1 MKQKIPSPSTFAQHG
16 AALLCL
22 AVASSAAWAG
32 TALED
37 QILRAPMPHTQLGQS
52 GPSVK
57 AHYVRLHTAA
67 SESNIPSTMADSFKQ
82 NVLVCVKAKQKI
94 GVRATPPA
102 AFPQFANGVHKDTYV
117 AANRQITYL
126 RQYMAVV
133 SEADCSLKEIE
144 SHTATLSSAR
154 GSCKIDLV
162 ARTARGQ
169 CDAALHASAP
179 VQGAAPGNAGMQEQ
193 MARMAADPRTAAA
206 AAQLQR
212 MMAGAGPS
220 GVRRRVLGIEC
231 EVFNGAAGG
240 SACRARGGSFQYG
253 AGLVLEDRIAGISV
267 STAVQAALD
276 AQVSAATFTPHAG
289 AGFRVSQGVDE

>member
-1 MKQKIPSPSTFAQHG
+1 
-16 AALLCL
+16 
-22 AVASSAAWAG
+22 
-32 TALED
+32 
-37 QILRAPMPHTQLGQS
+37 MPHTQLGQS
-52 GPSVK
+52 GPSIK
-57 AHYVRLHTAA
+57 AHYVRLHTGA
-67 SESNIPSTMADSFKQ
+67 SESNIPSAMADSFKQ

-94 GVRATPPA
+94 GVRATPPS
-102 AFPQFANGVHKDTYV
+102 AFPQFADGVHKDTYV

-133 SEADCSLKEIE
+133 SEADCSMKEIE

-162 ARTARGQ
+162 ARTAQGQ
-169 CDAALHASAP
+169 CDTALHAGAP
-179 VQGAAPGNAGMQEQ
+179 VQGAAQGNAAMQEQ

-212 MMAGAGPS
+212 MMAGAGPGANASAGPS

-231 EVFNGAAGG
+231 EVFNGAAGS

-267 STAVQAALD
+267 STAVQAKLD
-276 AQVSAATFTPHAG
+276 AQVNAAVFAPHAG
-289 AGFRVSQGVDE
+289 GGFRVNQAGAQ

>member
-1 MKQKIPSPSTFAQHG
+1 
-16 AALLCL
+16 
-22 AVASSAAWAG
+22 
-32 TALED
+32 
-37 QILRAPMPHTQLGQS
+37 MPHTQLAQG

-57 AHYVRLHTAA
+57 AHYVRLHTDA

-82 NVLVCVKAKQKI
+82 NMLVCVKAKQKI
-94 GVRATPPA
+94 GVRTTPPA
-102 AFPQFANGVHKDTYV
+102 AFPQFATGVHKDTYV

-154 GSCKIDLV
+154 GSCKIDLT
-162 ARTARGQ
+162 ARTAQGQ

-212 MMAGAGPS
+212 MMAGAGPGANAVAGPS
-220 GVRRRVLGIEC
+220 GVRRHVLGIEC
-231 EVFNGAAGG
+231 EVFNGAAG
-240 SACRARGGSFQYG
+240 SSVCRARGGSFQNG
-253 AGLVLEDRIAGISV
+253 AGVVLEDRIAGTSV
-267 STAVQAALD
+267 STAVQARLD
-276 AQVSAATFTPHAG
+276 AQVNAAVFAPHAG
-289 AGFRVSQGVDE
+289 GGYRVNQGDGE